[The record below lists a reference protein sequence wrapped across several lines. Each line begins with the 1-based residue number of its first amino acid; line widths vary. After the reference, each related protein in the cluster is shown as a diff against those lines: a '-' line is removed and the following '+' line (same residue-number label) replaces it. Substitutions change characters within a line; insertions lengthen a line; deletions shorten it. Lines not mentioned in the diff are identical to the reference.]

1 MYQTLRDHYCWLSM
15 APDVFD
21 WVGACPTCVKE
32 TGVGVLA
39 AIHANVTS
47 ENESTNEILIR
58 PGD

>member
-1 MYQTLRDHYCWLSM
+1 M